1 MTPKLSVV
9 SDNTSMPLYTN
20 MCKAI
25 LECRR
30 VDEVAKLQDDVKR
43 QLYGQQV
50 KDGNTMKAA
59 LNEIYIR
66 AERQL
71 GELLA
76 ALPKAPT
83 RSRYDTR
90 LTPGTGVN
98 PASKQET
105 LKRNNISSQRA
116 TRAERIARIPKKEFE
131 QEVKKPKAS
140 IRRMADYAKTREPPK
155 PEPKPRPQERPWM
168 KHLDAQIKLTE
179 GLRRIS
185 EGLKQAAFGMKIKDV
200 ILDLMKEQETDLPA
214 TVNNELRRIKK
225 QMEALSGLWVPMC
238 PCPYRNQKAL
248 TQQVKE
254 TIDA

>member
-1 MTPKLSVV
+1 
-9 SDNTSMPLYTN
+9 

-76 ALPKAPT
+76 ALPRAPT
-83 RSRYDTR
+83 RSRYDTGLGRDTR
-90 LTPGTGVN
+90 LN
-98 PASKQET
+98 PESKQKVMADNGITKDRASK
-105 LKRNNISSQRA
+105 
-116 TRAERIARIPKKEFE
+116 AERIARIPKAEFE
-131 QEVKKPKAS
+131 QEVVKPKAS
-140 IRRMADYAKTREPPK
+140 IRRLADYARSKEPPK
-155 PEPKPRPQERPWM
+155 PKKPEPKWYDP
-168 KHLDAQIKLTE
+168 HLDSKVRLTE
-179 GLRRIS
+179 GLERI
-185 EGLKQAAFGMKIKDV
+185 EQGLKMAILGLKIKDL
-200 ILDLMKEQETDLPA
+200 ILARMQDQGTELPE
-214 TVNNELRRIKK
+214 VMHRLNRIRKH
-225 QMEALSGLWVPMC
+225 MEALTFIC
-238 PCPYRNQKAL
+238 PCPLRNQKAI